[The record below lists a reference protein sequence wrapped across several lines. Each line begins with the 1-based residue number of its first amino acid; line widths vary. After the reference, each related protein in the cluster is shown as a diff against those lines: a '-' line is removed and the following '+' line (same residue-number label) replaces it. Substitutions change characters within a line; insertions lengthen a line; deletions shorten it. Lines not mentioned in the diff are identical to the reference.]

1 MRNQSRRFFIVTTL
15 PALVIGLGGSL
26 RAAENPSP
34 IPGKRVA
41 LGGHDPV
48 SYFTRDRPE
57 KGSRAFWFAFDDAVY
72 LFANAKHREL
82 FAADPERYA
91 PQYQGYCTKKVSEG
105 ERAEADPEAWAI
117 ERGKLYVFRSK
128 NGLARFNENRA
139 AILSKA
145 EAAWHNLR
153 PATQ

>member
-1 MRNQSRRFFIVTTL
+1 MQSPSRRFFILAAL
-15 PALVIGLGGSL
+15 PAFAIGLGRSL
-26 RAAENPSP
+26 RAGEHPSP
-34 IPGKRVA
+34 VAGKRVA

-48 SYFTRDRPE
+48 SYFTRGRPE

-91 PQYQGYCTKKVSEG
+91 PQYQGYCTKKMSEG

-117 ERGKLYVFRSK
+117 EGGKLYVFRSK

-145 EAAWHNLR
+145 DAAWQNLR
-153 PATQ
+153 AVKQ

>member
-1 MRNQSRRFFIVTTL
+1 MPNLSRRFFVIAVL
-15 PALVIGLGGSL
+15 PVLAGGLTGSP
-26 RAAENPSP
+26 RAAESSSP
-34 IPGKRVA
+34 VPGKRVA
-41 LGGHDPV
+41 LRGHDPV
-48 SYFTRDRPE
+48 SYFTRSRPE
-57 KGSRAFWFAFDDAVY
+57 RGSPAFWFAFDDAVY
-72 LFANAKHREL
+72 LFASAKHREL

-117 ERGKLYVFRSK
+117 AGGKLYVFRSK

-145 EAAWHNLR
+145 EAAWQHLR
-153 PATQ
+153 AAKQ